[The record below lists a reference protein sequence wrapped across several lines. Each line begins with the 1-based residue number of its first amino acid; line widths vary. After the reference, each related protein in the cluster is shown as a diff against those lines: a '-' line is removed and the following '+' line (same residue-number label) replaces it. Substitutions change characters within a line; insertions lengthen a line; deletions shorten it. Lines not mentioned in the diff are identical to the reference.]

1 MFRKFYLSNRLPNR
15 YFPKIDVGCPSFTCR
30 DSVSGVKYNLIG
42 FIKHFSRFLLCKQ
55 INDSQKYRMFIDSSE
70 RRQKSEIRQGT
81 PFDWLM
87 KVKFSLS
94 QKTVS
99 NSFAFQELGISRFK
113 WLFFHISLHGCKDL
127 AEQSS

>member
-1 MFRKFYLSNRLPNR
+1 MNIDKIKQILFVIWPLS
-15 YFPKIDVGCPSFTCR
+15 VGRNNPAFIGLLLIQTLRVCR
-30 DSVSGVKYNLIG
+30 VSVSEVKYNLIG

-99 NSFAFQELGISRFK
+99 NSFTFQELGISRFK
-113 WLFFHISLHGCKDL
+113 
-127 AEQSS
+127 